1 MGSECVFSWKIVLQK
16 DRTNQN
22 RSHGVFTWSHGVFA
36 WSLQGCSLKSQV
48 CSELSA
54 ETLTVVVEWDSAL

>member
-1 MGSECVFSWKIVLQK
+1 MGSECVSSWKTVLPE

-22 RSHGVFTWSHGVFA
+22 RCHGVFA